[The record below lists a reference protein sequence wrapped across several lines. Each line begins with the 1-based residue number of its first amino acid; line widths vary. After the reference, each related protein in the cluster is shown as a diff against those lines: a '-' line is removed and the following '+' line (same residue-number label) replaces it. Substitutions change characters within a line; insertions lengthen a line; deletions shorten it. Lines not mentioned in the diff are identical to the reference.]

1 MGVRSLPDT
10 KSVSLFERGKF
21 SISFSIQRKVWRTLT
36 NNKFDEMCRIKNS
49 IILLVFV
56 AIQNGAIAQSA
67 ADSIRKGNVHTK
79 IALTDILGEWYMH
92 HPDSSKSK
100 IHFINEASYHVIIPE
115 IKHGVGEYSF
125 RIEQDSMY
133 VNGYAPNWPPYYCT
147 VNRVDNNTLELLFYT
162 YTNAFTTS
170 VVCRRER
177 KH

>member
-1 MGVRSLPDT
+1 
-10 KSVSLFERGKF
+10 
-21 SISFSIQRKVWRTLT
+21 
-36 NNKFDEMCRIKNS
+36 MCRIKNS

-100 IHFINEASYHVIIPE
+100 IHFINQTGFQVIIPE

-133 VNGYAPNWPPYYCT
+133 VNGYAANWPPYYCT
-147 VNRVDNNTLELLFYT
+147 VNRVDKSTLELELLFYT
-162 YTNAFTTS
+162 YTNSGITHI
-170 VVCRRER
+170 VCRRGQD
-177 KH
+177 H